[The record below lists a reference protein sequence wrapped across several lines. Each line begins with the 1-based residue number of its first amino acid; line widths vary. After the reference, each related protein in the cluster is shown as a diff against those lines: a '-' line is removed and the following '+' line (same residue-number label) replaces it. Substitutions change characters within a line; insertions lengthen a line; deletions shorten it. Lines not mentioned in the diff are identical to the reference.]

1 MGDAPMNDE
10 AVPVTAR
17 VDAHHHLWDLTAR
30 PQPWLDGA
38 EMEPLRR
45 SFRLNEVVA
54 QASAAGIDATVV
66 VQTVPDLAET
76 EELLDLAAAEP
87 AVIGVVGYVALSA
100 PDVGDQLDRLL
111 DRTSGG
117 WLIGVR
123 SLVQAEPDPAW
134 LMRPEVLSGLR
145 EVARRHLVFDLLVRP
160 PQLAT
165 AVGAV
170 TEVSEGRFVLDHLGK
185 PEIAAGRWEPWAAA
199 LSELAARDNV
209 VAKLSGLV
217 TEARWDA
224 WTRASLEPYVDHALS
239 AFGPDRL
246 MFGSDWPVCTLAAS
260 YGQVVSVVEKLTTAL
275 SPHERSAIF
284 GATAVATYGLTAV
297 ADGDATVPG
306 WGR

>member
-1 MGDAPMNDE
+1 MNRE
-10 AVPVTAR
+10 AVPVTPR

-45 SFRLNEVVA
+45 TFRLDEVVA

-66 VQTVPDLAET
+66 VQTVPDVAES

-87 AVIGVVGYVALSA
+87 AVIGVVGYVDLSA

-111 DRTSGG
+111 ARASGG
-117 WLIGVR
+117 WLMGVR
-123 SLVQAEPDPAW
+123 SLVQQEPDPAW
-134 LMRPEVLSGLR
+134 LMRPQVLSGLR
-145 EVARRHLVFDLLVRP
+145 EVAKRRLVFDLLVRP
-160 PQLAT
+160 PQLAA

-170 TEVSEGRFVLDHLGK
+170 TEVSDGRFVLDHLGK
-185 PEIAAGRWEPWAAA
+185 PEIAAGGWEPWAAS

-224 WTRASLEPYVDHALS
+224 WTTSDLAPYVDHALS
-239 AFGPDRL
+239 AFGPNRL

-260 YGQVVSVVEKLTTAL
+260 YDQVVSVVEELTAAL
-275 SPHERSAIF
+275 SPHERGAIF

-297 ADGDATVPG
+297 AGGGATVPG